1 MRKGNAIALLII
13 SITMT
18 ATAGSKI
25 QGTTTLKD
33 FQPAGTTGKDHKNL
47 QYDLTFVAAGKEYTC
62 RSNEK
67 KSLNA
72 TEYVVGSEVKYQV
85 DGNKGKVKN
94 ASGKQIDCTIVRVAD
109 SSAPQ
114 Q

>member
-1 MRKGNAIALLII
+1 MGKGSAIALFII
-13 SITMT
+13 VMT
-18 ATAGSKI
+18 LTAAAGSKI

-72 TEYVVGSEVKYQV
+72 TQYVVGSELKYQV

-109 SSAPQ
+109 SSTPQ
-114 Q
+114 